1 MGKGATIRRGGAR
14 MISKRT
20 RTRTAGNR
28 APSSRVWALPY
39 RERRGEFQEKA
50 RRFFKLAARAGHSPA
65 LVADTAAAAAH
76 HPASHVFTGAAQM
89 APYTRLHGRW
99 RHPGGVWACSSC
111 GTRSAHMKTACNDL
125 SPRHKK
131 GRALERGGHRSP
143 LSSARLARKDPDT
156 KGETTISRRTPGGN
170 RCPYDKA
177 RPVRKGPVRIKEPR
191 G

>member
-1 MGKGATIRRGGAR
+1 
-14 MISKRT
+14 MISKCT

-65 LVADTAAAAAH
+65 LVADPVAAAAH
-76 HPASHVFTGAAQM
+76 PPASHVFTGAAQM

-99 RHPGGVWACSSC
+99 RHSGGVGACSSC

-131 GRALERGGHRSP
+131 GRALERGGYTPP
-143 LSSARLARKDPDT
+143 LSSARSRRSASRERTQTLKAK
-156 KGETTISRRTPGGN
+156 TTIGRRTPGGH
-170 RCPYDKA
+170 RSPAMKGT
-177 RPVRKGPVRIKEPR
+177 PVR
-191 G
+191 

>member
-1 MGKGATIRRGGAR
+1 
-14 MISKRT
+14 MISKCT

-28 APSSRVWALPY
+28 APSYRVWALPY

-65 LVADTAAAAAH
+65 LVADPAAAAAH
-76 HPASHVFTGAAQM
+76 PPASHVFTGAAQM

-99 RHPGGVWACSSC
+99 RHPGGVGACSSC

-131 GRALERGGHRSP
+131 GRALERGGRRSP

-156 KGETTISRRTPGGN
+156 KGENHNKQTDPRRDPVPRNERHPRPLRAYPNQRTQGVKHGN
-170 RCPYDKA
+170 C
-177 RPVRKGPVRIKEPR
+177 
-191 G
+191 